1 MLKNIDPSDKSIR
14 PFKVHKKWFLNQN
27 DSGSG
32 FLRLNAESGSLFNF
46 NTGSAASQSFG
57 RFHGSSSKFEYGTYY
72 DRPNWFSIKHLYY
85 ENLEPYRTFG
95 GNNYQVEKRELHSN
109 AKIFTIPQELFGEE
123 LKPGSINLDV
133 TNGGKTYQL
142 RDDGDG
148 NIYDFAH
155 SASFAAYKSSSFD
168 RTQGITANGSGSQ
181 VGNAFYSHGL
191 VVLTDTGSLLN
202 AGDTTFDLNF
212 QATQTIYEYEYLV
225 TIEPGEFN
233 LITNKSATENLSGSI
248 NVAEGSTDI
257 HKFFAPSDQPTGAG
271 TGSYKTSY
279 TQASGYQGFVS
290 HSDFKPY
297 VTTVGLYNDNNELL
311 VIGKLAKPIK
321 LGNDINTSIV
331 VRFDV

>member
-14 PFKVHKKWFLNQN
+14 PFKVHKNFTLNQN

-32 FLRLNAESGSLFNF
+32 HYRLNAESCSLFNF
-46 NTGSAASQSFG
+46 NTGSFASQSFG
-57 RFHGSSSKFEYGTYY
+57 TFHPSSSEFSMGTFY
-72 DRPNWFSIKHLYY
+72 DRPNWYSIKHLYY
-85 ENLEPYRTFG
+85 ENDDPYRTFG
-95 GNNYQVEKRELHSN
+95 NNNTQKEKRELHGN

-123 LKPGSINLDV
+123 VKPGSIELDV
-133 TNGGKTYQL
+133 THGGVTYNL
-142 RDDGDG
+142 KDDGNG
-148 NIYDFAH
+148 NIYDNAH

-168 RTQGITANGSGSQ
+168 RGQGIAANGSGSQ
-181 VGNAFYSHGL
+181 VGNAFYSHGI
-191 VVLTDTGSLLN
+191 VVLTDTGSLIN
-202 AGDTTFDLNF
+202 AGDTSHELKFK
-212 QATQTIYEYEYLV
+212 ATQTIYEYEYLV

-248 NVAEGSTDI
+248 NVAAGTKDI

-279 TQASGYQGFVS
+279 EQASGYEGFVT
-290 HSDFKPY
+290 HSEFKPY

-311 VIGKLAKPIK
+311 VVGKLAKPIK